1 MKTLS
6 SLDFRQPR
14 RVRFWGA
21 RSSDT
26 HRLAAALTLAF
37 GVVGVI
43 TGIAAVRESLAQERA
58 LRQHIEQLRGELETL
73 SPSRTNRSIPLPQQ
87 DVERQARIVHQLNL
101 PWAEVLSTLEQLRP
115 DGVAMV
121 SMEPA
126 GTGSL
131 RLQTESLSLDRLLA
145 YAAALQSTG
154 PFGSLVYTRHETNE
168 RDPNQP
174 VRLSFEIALKGRAA
188 P

>member
-1 MKTLS
+1 MKALPL
-6 SLDFRQPR
+6 LDFRQPR

-21 RSSDT
+21 RSCGT
-26 HRLAAALTLAF
+26 HRWAAALTLAVCVA
-37 GVVGVI
+37 GAI
-43 TGIAAVRESLAQERA
+43 TGIAAVRESFALERV
-58 LRQHIEQLRGELETL
+58 LRQQIEQLRGELETH
-73 SPSRTNRSIPLPQQ
+73 SPSLTIRSRPVPQQ
-87 DVERQARIVHQLNL
+87 DADRQVRIVHQLNV

-131 RLQTESLSLDRLLA
+131 RLQTESLSLDQLLTH
-145 YAAALQSTG
+145 AAALQSTG
-154 PFGSLVYTRHETNE
+154 PFGLLLYTRHETNE

-174 VRLSFEIALKGRAA
+174 VRLSFDIALKARAT

>member
-1 MKTLS
+1 MKTLP
-6 SLDFRQPR
+6 LLNFRQPTR
-14 RVRFWGA
+14 LRFWGA
-21 RSSDT
+21 CAT
-26 HRLAAALTLAF
+26 HPHRLAATLVLAVGMA
-37 GVVGVI
+37 GVVI
-43 TGIAAVRESLAQERA
+43 GIAAVRESLAQERT
-58 LRQHIEQLRGELETL
+58 LLQQIEQLRGELKSL
-73 SPSRTNRSIPLPQQ
+73 SPSQTMRSKPLPQQ
-87 DVERQARIVHQLNL
+87 EVERQARIVHQLNL

-131 RLQTESLSLDRLLA
+131 RLQAESLSLDRLLA

-154 PFGSLVYTRHETNE
+154 PFDSLVYTRHETNE

-174 VRLSFEIALKGRAA
+174 VRLNFEIALKGRAG